1 MYLLAETS
9 ALIEAET
16 TGPNI
21 MVKQME
27 KQSLPD
33 DPEFSRLVRELAQCL
48 TVKGWSLATAESCTG
63 GWIAKCCTDLAGS
76 SAWFERGL
84 VSYSNRA
91 KHDLLG
97 VAPDVLEA
105 EGAVSEAVAQQMAE
119 GARRRAGVSVALS
132 VTGIAGP
139 DGGSADKPV
148 GTVWFGWS
156 LQGQAVHSD
165 LQCFKGDRDAVRRQ
179 TVAHALSGLLA
190 LLTNERLGMSG
201 RE

>member
-21 MVKQME
+21 MEKQMTDH
-27 KQSLPD
+27 SLPGD
-33 DPEFSRLVRELAQCL
+33 AELSGLVLELAQSL
-48 TVKGWSLATAESCTG
+48 TTKGWSLATAESCTG

-76 SAWFERGL
+76 SAWFERGF

-97 VAPDVLEA
+97 VAPDVLES

-119 GARRRAGVSVALS
+119 GARRRAGVSAALS

-139 DGGSADKPV
+139 DGGTADKPV

-165 LQCFKGDRDAVRRQ
+165 LQCFEGDRDAVRRQ
-179 TVAHALSGLLA
+179 TVAHALNGLLA
-190 LLTNERLGMSG
+190 LLDK
-201 RE
+201 

>member
-21 MVKQME
+21 MEKQMTDH
-27 KQSLPD
+27 SLPGD
-33 DPEFSRLVRELAQCL
+33 AELSGLVLELAQSL
-48 TVKGWSLATAESCTG
+48 TTKGWSLATAESCTG

-76 SAWFERGL
+76 SAWFERGF

-97 VAPDVLEA
+97 VAQDVLES

-119 GARRRAGVSVALS
+119 GARRRAGVSAALS

-139 DGGSADKPV
+139 DGGTADKPV
-148 GTVWFGWS
+148 GTVWFAWS
-156 LQGQAVHSD
+156 LPGQAVHSD

-190 LLTNERLGMSG
+190 LLDK
-201 RE
+201 